1 VRCKG
6 ITYDTGFFPAGRSS
20 RPDFEPEQVRRDMA
34 VIAGEL
40 RCDAVRITGGDL
52 DRLTVAARHAAAAG
66 LEVWFSP
73 LPCELDPEQTL
84 RLLDDAA
91 GRARELRD
99 GTGAEV
105 VLVLG
110 GELSVFGSGFVPG
123 ADSDARLASLLAPPP
138 ELLAGYEASVR
149 RLNEVLA
156 AAAAGARRR
165 FGGPVTYAAG
175 LWEDID
181 WRPFDIVAVDAYR
194 DAANAAGY
202 RDLIRGLTRHGK
214 PVAVA
219 EFGCCTYRGAA
230 DRGASGWTIVS
241 GSGPARRID
250 GSYQRDE
257 REQADYLRELLDV
270 YEDEGIDS
278 AFWFSFASYDKPRR
292 PDPRE
297 DLDLASFGL
306 VAVLEG
312 IRGPVDPGWE
322 PKQAFA
328 ALARH
333 QTPVSAPDQRRSS
346 APGHRGG

>member
-20 RPDFEPEQVRRDMA
+20 RPGFDPARVRREMD

-40 RCDAVRITGGDL
+40 RCDAVRVTGGDL
-52 DRLTVAARHAAAAG
+52 DRMTLAARHAAAAG

-73 LPCELDPEQTL
+73 QPCELDPGQTL
-84 RLLDDAA
+84 RLLDAA
-91 GRARELRD
+91 ASRAQELRD
-99 GTGAEV
+99 GSGAEV

-123 ADSDARLASLLAPPP
+123 ADSDRRLASLLAPPP

-149 RLNEVLA
+149 RLNEFLA

-165 FGGPVTYAAG
+165 FCGPVTYAAG

-181 WRPFDIVAVDAYR
+181 WEPFDIVSVDAYR
-194 DAANAAGY
+194 DASNAGGY
-202 RDLIRGLTRHGK
+202 RDLVRGLTGYGK
-214 PVAVA
+214 PAAVT

-230 DRGASGWTIVS
+230 DRGASGWAVVS
-241 GSGPARRID
+241 GSGPERRID
-250 GSYQRDE
+250 ARYQRDE
-257 REQADYLRELLDV
+257 REQAGYLRELLDV
-270 YEDEGIDS
+270 YEEEGIDS
-278 AFWFSFASYDKPRR
+278 AFWFSFANYDKPRR

-297 DLDLASFGL
+297 DLDLASYGL
-306 VAVLEG
+306 VAVLEAA
-312 IRGPVDPGWE
+312 RGPVDPGWV
-322 PKQAFA
+322 PKEAFA

-333 QTPVSAPDQRRSS
+333 RGPPVSAPVQRRSS
-346 APGHRGG
+346 A